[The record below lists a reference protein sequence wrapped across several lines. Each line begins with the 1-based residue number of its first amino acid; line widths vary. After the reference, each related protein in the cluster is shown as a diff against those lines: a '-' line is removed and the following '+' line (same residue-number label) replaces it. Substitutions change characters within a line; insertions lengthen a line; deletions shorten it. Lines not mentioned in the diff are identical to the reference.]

1 MRAKSNQDK
10 GNRTPYEWMTSGEAS
25 APSWEAFCAQV
36 QVRRD
41 SMSAKKAE
49 NLTCPDFAHK
59 ESEFI
64 KRNLNDTRYMTK
76 KMAQW
81 VEDELLFS
89 DSDEAAGESGRKHVR
104 TPSGGVISMLRY
116 CWGFAK
122 KDRAANELH
131 HAVDAAIIA
140 ACSQGIVQKVAIA
153 HSSKHHVPKERY
165 REMLAEAQP
174 WEGFA
179 DDVEGAV
186 ARAVPSRKANRS
198 LTGRL
203 FEETFYR
210 LEGETEKGLGI
221 LSTGKGTEKKEKKS
235 GNYIVLPSGAVVKP
249 DGQAYLQLWWDPEAK
264 ACGRAEPGK
273 WLAEVVYYSDLK
285 AIDKGTYVPRS
296 GKRGVPMTKW
306 EPIPPRARAKPPL
319 RIHRGDLIIV
329 KGEPRIYCSFGI
341 ATCSWTLASPTRS
354 ITDTDA
360 QKEATLGMALG
371 TCGRDDIR
379 IPPMSVLGWP
389 GSSEG

>member
-1 MRAKSNQDK
+1 MLVRAKSNQDK

-221 LSTGKGTEKKEKKS
+221 LSTGKGTEKKEKK
-235 GNYIVLPSGAVVKP
+235 
-249 DGQAYLQLWWDPEAK
+249 
-264 ACGRAEPGK
+264 
-273 WLAEVVYYSDLK
+273 WLAEVVYYSDLT